1 MLMTCLTLHLKLQ
14 VFSWFCSNY
23 FSSLEP
29 TIKLNDFNY
38 LVNWYILHNQFFL
51 PWFFLLILPTV
62 VVILFN
68 IPTKAPR
75 LSTYFRPLYSPFQF
89 SVQAIDIYTT
99 CKVSAFLHVY
109 VYVCKV
115 CLFSLFICV
124 KFDSFMAFQWVIFSF
139 WLGLLRCFKLKWVL

>member
-1 MLMTCLTLHLKLQ
+1 MKLWFIISNASIFRMLMTCMTLHLKLQ

-51 PWFFLLILPTV
+51 PWFFLLILPTI
-62 VVILFN
+62 VVILLN

-75 LSTYFRPLYSPFQF
+75 LSTYFRLCTAPFNFQF
-89 SVQAIDIYTT
+89 KPLISTLPARSLSFSIYM
-99 CKVSAFLHVY
+99 CM
-109 VYVCKV
+109 
-115 CLFSLFICV
+115 CV
-124 KFDSFMAFQWVIFSF
+124 KFVFFLYLYV
-139 WLGLLRCFKLKWVL
+139 